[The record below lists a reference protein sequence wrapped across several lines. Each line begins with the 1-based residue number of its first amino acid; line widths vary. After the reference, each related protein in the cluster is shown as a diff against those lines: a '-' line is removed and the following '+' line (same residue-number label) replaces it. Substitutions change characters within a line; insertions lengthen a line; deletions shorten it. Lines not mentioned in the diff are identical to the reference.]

1 MGAAESVPNPDHR
14 TLRMMEFMQIG
25 VKELG
30 VFWKHFRKGDKEMLG
45 VIQLDDFYE
54 LFHEKR
60 SIFGD
65 GLFDLTDIHH
75 AEELDFGEYLVA
87 VITYCLFEPQEIL
100 RFCFYIFD
108 RDKNGYI
115 MREELELMLRVL
127 YHIVPPD
134 EFTGNTRNA
143 LDLLEFHDDEKVD
156 WREFNRF
163 HVLFPALFYPA
174 FRMQDTMIKMTMGQR
189 WWDKK
194 KRILYNEK
202 VRRDMIDQLALRK
215 EHNRLLK
222 LREKRVRKNMGLLR
236 YMCCPAQRAAFRK
249 LFPVDDAEA
258 ERSLSEAE
266 LQAQKAKQREVERRL
281 RELDAKN
288 PETPAYKDYQKR
300 KTRIEYAQ
308 LHSDPVRPR
317 RLPHER
323 ADRAKARRA
332 DKVAAARA
340 D

>member
-1 MGAAESVPNPDHR
+1 MGATESVPNPDHR
-14 TLRMMEFMQIG
+14 TLKMMELLNSASRSSPHARSLARVAPVALVAYVVG

-30 VFWKHFRKGDKEMLG
+30 VFWKHFRQGDKEMLG
-45 VIQLDDFYE
+45 VIPIDEFYN

-115 MREELELMLRVL
+115 VKEELELMLRVL

-143 LDLLEFHDDEKVD
+143 LELLEFSDDEKVD
-156 WREFNRF
+156 WQEFNRF

-174 FRMQDTMIKMTMGQR
+174 FRMQNTMITETMGQR

-194 KRILYNEK
+194 KRTLYEEK
-202 VRRDMIDQLALRK
+202 VRRDMIEQLALREEPRVEK
-215 EHNRLLK
+215 VVSRPRTR
-222 LREKRVRKNMGLLR
+222 RETITRPRISRKDL
-236 YMCCPAQRAAFRK
+236 
-249 LFPVDDAEA
+249 DEA
-258 ERSLSEAE
+258 ER
-266 LQAQKAKQREVERRL
+266 
-281 RELDAKN
+281 
-288 PETPAYKDYQKR
+288 
-300 KTRIEYAQ
+300 
-308 LHSDPVRPR
+308 
-317 RLPHER
+317 
-323 ADRAKARRA
+323 
-332 DKVAAARA
+332 
-340 D
+340 

>member
-25 VKELG
+25 VKELD

-194 KRILYNEK
+194 KRRLYDEK
-202 VRRDMIDQLALRK
+202 VRRDMIEQLALRK
-215 EHNRLLK
+215 EHARLLK

-308 LHSDPVRPR
+308 LTSDPARPR